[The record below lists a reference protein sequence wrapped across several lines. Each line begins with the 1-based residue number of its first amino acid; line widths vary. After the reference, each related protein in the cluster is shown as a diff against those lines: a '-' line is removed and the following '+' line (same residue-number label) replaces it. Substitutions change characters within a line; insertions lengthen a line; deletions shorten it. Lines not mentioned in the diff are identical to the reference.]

1 EPEAVRQQ
9 RQGTHR
15 HRLPGA
21 VQRGLHPRPG
31 RPGRPAC
38 PGVLPAAAGRARLRR
53 GTECLVIPPVAL
65 LAILAGAIAGAGL
78 FLLMVTVRGL
88 PPRPP
93 GEPGRLR
100 RSARAV
106 GPARVAA
113 AVVAG
118 LVVLV
123 ATGWLV
129 AGAGAALLVLSWRGM
144 SGAAGERAAMARLEA
159 LATWTESLRDT
170 IAGAVGL
177 EQAIPASLRAA
188 APSLRE

>member
-1 EPEAVRQQ
+1 V
-9 RQGTHR
+9 T
-15 HRLPGA
+15 
-21 VQRGLHPRPG
+21 
-31 RPGRPAC
+31 
-38 PGVLPAAAGRARLRR
+38 
-53 GTECLVIPPVAL
+53 PPIGL
-65 LAILAGAIAGAGL
+65 LAILAGAVAGAGL
-78 FLLMVTVRGL
+78 FLLLVALRGL

-100 RSARAV
+100 RWMREVGAARA
-106 GPARVAA
+106 AA
-113 AVVAG
+113 AVLAG

-129 AGAGAALLVLSWRGM
+129 AGVGAALLVLSWRGM
-144 SGAAGERAAMARLEA
+144 SGVAGERAAMARLEA

-188 APSLRE
+188 APSLREPLTAMDLCDRCSAQAYVRVILPAGELLFCAHHSRQHADALAKACAAGRARAAT